1 MMQLMNSNPPPSV
14 LPSLSWDRCP
24 DSMAPSLKELGFME
38 ADLSGRHDELEA
50 FGCSMYFQ
58 AKSPCFKQISIDSVK
73 QRQKTFLYRVWQRP
87 PFIQIPS
94 KCPQMLKFPLLVLGN
109 THIGKHFSLTN
120 YFFFICCTHFTL
132 HNFHPIPP
140 RGIFKHTGNLL
151 SLSMLSHLTRYTSPP
166 SPHLYPHARTK
177 PAQTP

>member
-1 MMQLMNSNPPPSV
+1 
-14 LPSLSWDRCP
+14 
-24 DSMAPSLKELGFME
+24 ME
-38 ADLSGRHDELEA
+38 ADLSGRHNELEA

-73 QRQKTFLYRVWQRP
+73 QGQKTFLYRVW
-87 PFIQIPS
+87 
-94 KCPQMLKFPLLVLGN
+94 QMLKFPLLVLGN

-151 SLSMLSHLTRYTSPP
+151 SLSVLSHLTRYTSPP

-177 PAQTP
+177 PAQNSPNTGALS

>member
-1 MMQLMNSNPPPSV
+1 
-14 LPSLSWDRCP
+14 
-24 DSMAPSLKELGFME
+24 ME
-38 ADLSGRHDELEA
+38 ADLSGRHNELEA

-58 AKSPCFKQISIDSVK
+58 AKSLCFKQISIDSVK
-73 QRQKTFLYRVWQRP
+73 QRQKTFLYRVW
-87 PFIQIPS
+87 
-94 KCPQMLKFPLLVLGN
+94 QMLKFPLLVLGN

-151 SLSMLSHLTRYTSPP
+151 SLSVLSHLTRYTSPP

-177 PAQTP
+177 PAQNSPNTGALS